1 MTSVMRY
8 DEWQNSLGVKALSI
22 DAAGTL
28 KAPGLTV
35 QAVSAVDNAYRS
47 VALGANAT
55 TNWVSATITR
65 KYADSKILVM
75 FSGQHGASAQIDT
88 SIRLVSSLDGRLGEG
103 ANSSVDTAIVSMGT
117 DRANASNMG
126 TGTYAMPTSNFNY
139 LYTPSN
145 GTLAITLTVQIWVEA
160 AMTVYPNGDGWRG
173 GGQQAHSTG
182 AHLILMEIT
191 S

>member
-1 MTSVMRY
+1 MSAIMRY

-22 DAAGTL
+22 NSAGVL

-47 VALGANAT
+47 VAMGGGGTLD
-55 TNWVSATITR
+55 WVSASITR

-75 FSGQHGASAQIDT
+75 FSGQYAGSSLMDT
-88 SIRLVSSLDGRLGEG
+88 NTRLVSSVDGRLGEG
-103 ANSSVDTAIVSMGT
+103 ANTGVATAITSPGT
-117 DRANASNMG
+117 DRGGIGGGSGAYYMV
-126 TGTYAMPTSNFNY
+126 PSNFSY
-139 LYTPSN
+139 MYTPTN
-145 GTLAITLTVQIWVEA
+145 GTLAITMTVQIWVEGA
-160 AMTVYPNGDGWRG
+160 VTIYPNGDGWRG
-173 GGQQAHSTG
+173 GGQQSHSTG